1 MMNIVLMGLPGAGK
15 GTQAAH
21 IIDELKIP
29 HISTGDM
36 FRQAVR
42 EETPLG
48 LEAKTYLDQGKLV
61 PDEVTIGIVRER
73 LGKDD
78 CANGFML
85 DGFPRT
91 VPQAEALDELT
102 KELNRPIDYVI
113 YIDVD
118 EEELLKRLT
127 GRRIC
132 RECGATYHVV
142 FAPPKVDGVCDRCNG
157 ELYQR
162 DDDKIETVKERLKIN
177 MEQIQK
183 LLRYYESTGKLHRVD
198 GKQPIEDVTKE
209 IMSVIR
215 GAKS

>member
-1 MMNIVLMGLPGAGK
+1 LNIVLMGLPGAGK
-15 GTQAAH
+15 GTQASR
-21 IIDELKIP
+21 ILEVLDIP

-36 FRQAVR
+36 FRAAVK

-48 LEAKTYLDQGKLV
+48 LEAKSYMEQGQLV
-61 PDEVTIGIVRER
+61 PDRVTIGIVRER

-78 CANGFML
+78 CANGFLL

-102 KELNRPIDYVI
+102 KELHRAIDFVL
-113 YIDVD
+113 YIEVS

-132 RECGATYHVV
+132 RDCGASYHVV
-142 FAPPKVDGVCDRCNG
+142 FAPPKAEGVCDRCGG

-162 DDDKIETVKERLKIN
+162 ADDSAETVQERLKVN
-177 MEQIQK
+177 LEQTRH
-183 LLRYYESTGKLHRVD
+183 LLHYYESTGKLHRVN
-198 GKQPIEDVTKE
+198 GEQPIENVTE
-209 IMSVIR
+209 QILSLIR
-215 GAKS
+215 GSVK

>member
-1 MMNIVLMGLPGAGK
+1 MNIVLMGLPGAGK
-15 GTQAAH
+15 GTQASR
-21 IIDELKIP
+21 ILEELDIP

-36 FRQAVR
+36 FRAAVK

-48 LEAKTYLDQGKLV
+48 LEAKSYMEQGQLV
-61 PDEVTIGIVRER
+61 PDRVTIGIVRER

-78 CANGFML
+78 CANGFLL

-102 KELNRPIDYVI
+102 KELHRAIDFVL
-113 YIDVD
+113 YIEVS

-132 RECGATYHVV
+132 RDCGASYHVV
-142 FAPPKVDGVCDRCNG
+142 FAPPKVEGVCDRCGG

-162 DDDKIETVKERLKIN
+162 ADDSAETVQERLKVN
-177 MEQIQK
+177 LEQTRH
-183 LLRYYESTGKLHRVD
+183 LLHYYESTGKLHRVN
-198 GKQPIEDVTKE
+198 GEQPIENVTE
-209 IMSVIR
+209 QILSLIR
-215 GAKS
+215 GSVK

>member
-1 MMNIVLMGLPGAGK
+1 MGLPGAGK
-15 GTQAAH
+15 GTQASR
-21 IIDELKIP
+21 ILEVLDIP

-36 FRQAVR
+36 FRAAVK

-48 LEAKTYLDQGKLV
+48 LEAKSYMEQGQLV
-61 PDEVTIGIVRER
+61 PDRVTIGIVRER

-78 CANGFML
+78 CANGFLL

-102 KELNRPIDYVI
+102 KELHRAIDFVL
-113 YIDVD
+113 YIEVS

-132 RECGATYHVV
+132 RDCGASYHVV
-142 FAPPKVDGVCDRCNG
+142 FAPPKVEGVCDRCGG

-162 DDDKIETVKERLKIN
+162 ADDSAETVQERLKVN
-177 MEQIQK
+177 LEQTRH
-183 LLRYYESTGKLHRVD
+183 LLHYYESTGKLHRVN
-198 GKQPIEDVTKE
+198 GEQPIENVTE
-209 IMSVIR
+209 QILSLIR
-215 GAKS
+215 GSVK

>member
-1 MMNIVLMGLPGAGK
+1 MNIVLMGLPGAGK
-15 GTQAAH
+15 GTQAAL
-21 IIDELKIP
+21 IVEKLGIP

-36 FRQAVR
+36 FRAAVK
-42 EETPLG
+42 EQTPLG
-48 LEAKTYLDQGKLV
+48 LEAKSYMDRGQLV
-61 PDEVTIGIVRER
+61 PDHVTIGIVRER

-78 CANGFML
+78 CAKGFLL

-132 RECGATYHVV
+132 RDCGATYHTV
-142 FAPPKVDGVCDRCNG
+142 FAPPKADGVCDRCGG
-157 ELYQR
+157 ELFQR
-162 DDDKIETVKERLKIN
+162 DDDRLETVQERLKVN
-177 MEQIQK
+177 MEQTQH
-183 LLRYYESTGKLHRVD
+183 LLSYYESTEKLHRVD
-198 GKQPIEDVTKE
+198 GVQPIDQVTQS
-209 IMSVIR
+209 ILSIIR
-215 GAKS
+215 GAEQ

>member
-1 MMNIVLMGLPGAGK
+1 MGLPGAGK
-15 GTQAAH
+15 GTQASR
-21 IIDELKIP
+21 ILEELDIP

-36 FRQAVR
+36 FRAAVK

-48 LEAKTYLDQGKLV
+48 LEAKSYMEQGQLV
-61 PDEVTIGIVRER
+61 PDRVTIGIVRER

-78 CANGFML
+78 CANGFLL

-102 KELNRPIDYVI
+102 KELHRAIDFVL
-113 YIDVD
+113 YIEVS

-132 RECGATYHVV
+132 RDCGASYHVV
-142 FAPPKVDGVCDRCNG
+142 FAPPKVEGVCDRCGG

-162 DDDKIETVKERLKIN
+162 ADDSAETVQERLKVN
-177 MEQIQK
+177 LEQTRH
-183 LLRYYESTGKLHRVD
+183 LLHYYESTGKLHRVN
-198 GKQPIEDVTKE
+198 GEQPIENVTE
-209 IMSVIR
+209 QILSLIR
-215 GAKS
+215 GSVK

>member
-1 MMNIVLMGLPGAGK
+1 M
-15 GTQAAH
+15 
-21 IIDELKIP
+21 
-29 HISTGDM
+29 
-36 FRQAVR
+36 
-42 EETPLG
+42 
-48 LEAKTYLDQGKLV
+48 
-61 PDEVTIGIVRER
+61 TIGIVRER

>member
-1 MMNIVLMGLPGAGK
+1 MGLPGAGK
-15 GTQAAH
+15 GTQASR
-21 IIDELKIP
+21 ILEVLDIP

-36 FRQAVR
+36 FRAAVK

-48 LEAKTYLDQGKLV
+48 LEAKSYMEQGQLV
-61 PDEVTIGIVRER
+61 PDRVTIGIVRER

-78 CANGFML
+78 CANGFLL

-102 KELNRPIDYVI
+102 KELHRAIDFVL
-113 YIDVD
+113 YIEVS

-132 RECGATYHVV
+132 RDCGASYHVV
-142 FAPPKVDGVCDRCNG
+142 FAPPKAEGVCDRCGG

-162 DDDKIETVKERLKIN
+162 ADDSAETVQERLKVN
-177 MEQIQK
+177 LEQTRH
-183 LLRYYESTGKLHRVD
+183 LLHYYESTGKLHRVN
-198 GKQPIEDVTKE
+198 GEQPIENVTE
-209 IMSVIR
+209 QILSLIR
-215 GAKS
+215 GSVK

>member
-1 MMNIVLMGLPGAGK
+1 MNIVLMGLPGAGK
-15 GTQAAH
+15 GTQASR
-21 IIDELKIP
+21 ILEVLDIP

-36 FRQAVR
+36 FRAAVK

-48 LEAKTYLDQGKLV
+48 LEAKSYMDQGQLV
-61 PDEVTIGIVRER
+61 PDRVTIGIVRER

-78 CANGFML
+78 CANGFLL

-102 KELNRPIDYVI
+102 KELHRAIDFVL
-113 YIDVD
+113 YIEVS

-132 RECGATYHVV
+132 RDCGASYHVV
-142 FAPPKVDGVCDRCNG
+142 FAPPKVEGVCDRCGG

-162 DDDKIETVKERLKIN
+162 ADDSAETVQERLKVN
-177 MEQIQK
+177 LEQTRH
-183 LLRYYESTGKLHRVD
+183 LLHYYESTGKLHRVN
-198 GKQPIEDVTKE
+198 GEQPIENVTE
-209 IMSVIR
+209 QILSLIR
-215 GAKS
+215 GSVK

>member
-1 MMNIVLMGLPGAGK
+1 MNIVLMGLPGAGK
-15 GTQAAH
+15 GTQASR
-21 IIDELKIP
+21 ILEVLDIP

-36 FRQAVR
+36 FRAAVK

-48 LEAKTYLDQGKLV
+48 LEAKSYMEQGQLV
-61 PDEVTIGIVRER
+61 PDRVTIGIVRER

-78 CANGFML
+78 CANGFLL

-102 KELNRPIDYVI
+102 KELHRAIDFVL
-113 YIDVD
+113 YIEVS

-132 RECGATYHVV
+132 RDCGASYHVV
-142 FAPPKVDGVCDRCNG
+142 FAPPKAEGVCDRCGG

-162 DDDKIETVKERLKIN
+162 ADDSAETVQERLKVN
-177 MEQIQK
+177 LEQTRH
-183 LLRYYESTGKLHRVD
+183 LLHYYESTGKLHRVN
-198 GKQPIEDVTKE
+198 GEQPIENVTE
-209 IMSVIR
+209 QILSLIR
-215 GAKS
+215 GSVK